1 MKHQA
6 LFSSKDKSKKKKK
19 SFVCCNLLCM
29 PITKLTDMDPIAK
42 VTTTAIPVFSYR

>member
-19 SFVCCNLLCM
+19 KKNRITVSSAAVLLGS
-29 PITKLTDMDPIAK
+29 LK
-42 VTTTAIPVFSYR
+42 VKKWIFSQV